1 MAKKTAGPRLPAF
14 SRGASSANPDR
25 VPGRKA
31 HRSGGSLRDKATIKR
46 LKLYT
51 GGKVKRDKQGVVVEG
66 DLARRDRA
74 GNAEITGATGRV
86 APDRR
91 WFGNTRTIKPEALDK
106 FRHELRE
113 ARREQT
119 ARAAPARHAKKL
131 IMEMG
136 PPDQWHKEEIE
147 AAKARAA
154 ALKSA
159 EAKRESDAASA
170 RSRAAQQRAE
180 LAAKAAERSGHAPLV
195 KWT

>member
-1 MAKKTAGPRLPAF
+1 MAKKKAGPRLPAF

-31 HRSGGSLRDKATIKR
+31 NKSGGSLRDKATIKR

-51 GGKVKRDKQGVVVEG
+51 GGKIKRDKQGVVVEG

-91 WFGNTRTIKPEALDK
+91 WFGNTRTIRPEELDK

-113 ARREQT
+113 ARRDPFSVVLHRKRVPTALVEEPSDARPAKLKREELLAAEPFERSGT
-119 ARAAPARHAKKL
+119 ARKRVRGAADSLEAL
-131 IMEMG
+131 
-136 PPDQWHKEEIE
+136 
-147 AAKARAA
+147 AAKAR
-154 ALKSA
+154 
-159 EAKRESDAASA
+159 RAS
-170 RSRAAQQRAE
+170 
-180 LAAKAAERSGHAPLV
+180 
-195 KWT
+195 

>member
-1 MAKKTAGPRLPAF
+1 MHEKRAASGVCALASAASLAALRATGPDPCGRALDDRWGEAAKR
-14 SRGASSANPDR
+14 
-25 VPGRKA
+25 
-31 HRSGGSLRDKATIKR
+31 
-46 LKLYT
+46 
-51 GGKVKRDKQGVVVEG
+51 E
-66 DLARRDRA
+66 ARRA
-74 GNAEITGATGRV
+74 KAKA
-86 APDRR
+86 
-91 WFGNTRTIKPEALDK
+91 
-106 FRHELRE
+106 LRE

-170 RSRAAQQRAE
+170 RARAAQQRAE